1 MTNTTLFL
9 VIIGAA
15 TVTSWLF
22 RIVDAI
28 AIRGMPVPIF
38 QRETTTA
45 SMSSSS
51 RGEARDGCYRNQN
64 PGTSSTISHL
74 PTPEAILLLL

>member
-22 RIVDAI
+22 RIVDRI
-28 AIRGMPVPIF
+28 EGR
-38 QRETTTA
+38 
-45 SMSSSS
+45 
-51 RGEARDGCYRNQN
+51 
-64 PGTSSTISHL
+64 
-74 PTPEAILLLL
+74 